1 MRLDR
6 LKGMQIDL
14 VGAALAVI
22 IAAGGY
28 GLYLH
33 APLSDARMG
42 EPVHRRRVALDQEVA
57 SLRQACAARTREIEQ
72 ARGQLSKLSAS
83 LRSPGT
89 IDELLARLDNL
100 ASQCGVQI
108 ASWQPGGEE
117 QHDQY
122 NTHLY
127 WIQGRASFPDLC
139 QWLALVENGVPLLD
153 VTHFAIRSPG
163 AKEEGTCQFECTLKL
178 YTGWDNGAMEVAVAE
193 P

>member
-1 MRLDR
+1 MTLDR

-14 VGAALAVI
+14 AGAALAIVVVSS
-22 IAAGGY
+22 GY
-28 GLYLH
+28 LLYLR
-33 APLSDARMG
+33 APLSDTLMG
-42 EPVHRRRVALDQEVA
+42 DPVHRHRVAVDQQVA
-57 SLRQACAARTREIEQ
+57 ALRQACAARTREIEE
-72 ARGQLSKLSAS
+72 ARGRLAKLSAA

-122 NTHLY
+122 TTRLY
-127 WIQGRASFPDLC
+127 WIHGRAAFPDLC
-139 QWLALVENGVPLLD
+139 KWLALVENGVPLLD
-153 VTHFAIRSPG
+153 VTHFAIRSSG
-163 AKEEGTCQFECTLKL
+163 AKAEAACEFECTLKL
-178 YTGWDNGAMEVAVAE
+178 YTGWDSGAMEVAVAQ